1 MCPRG
6 TGMEEGEWVPG
17 VAAGFPSRYLHGQ
30 EIKQKEEA
38 NPVDLSL
45 RSLSSLPNQAFVG
58 ATSNLLGFLTRMQG

>member
-17 VAAGFPSRYLHGQ
+17 VAAGFPSRSLHGQ

-38 NPVDLSL
+38 NPMGPSL

-58 ATSNLLGFLTRMQG
+58 ATSNLLGFLTRIQV